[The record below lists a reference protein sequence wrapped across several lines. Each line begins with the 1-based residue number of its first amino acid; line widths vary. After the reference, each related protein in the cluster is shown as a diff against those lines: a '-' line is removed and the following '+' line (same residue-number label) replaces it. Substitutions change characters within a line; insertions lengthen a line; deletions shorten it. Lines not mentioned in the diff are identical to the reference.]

1 MSTTPADFNTS
12 PAEFNAQVIEEFRAN
27 GGKAGGI
34 LEGVPLVLVHNVG
47 AKSGKEYVTPLVYLA
62 DGDDVVI
69 FASKAGAPENP
80 GWYHNLKAEPNVSI
94 EVGDKKLDVLATEAT
109 GDERDRLYSTQ
120 EATQPLFAEYAT
132 KTDRKIPVI
141 VLSPK

>member
-1 MSTTPADFNTS
+1 MSTTPADFNT
-12 PAEFNAQVIEEFRAN
+12 QVIEEFRAN
-27 GGKAGGI
+27 GGKAGGMF
-34 LEGVPLVLVHNVG
+34 EGMPLVLVHNVG

-69 FASKAGAPENP
+69 FASKGGAPENP
-80 GWYHNLKAEPNVSI
+80 GWYHNLQAEPNVSI
-94 EVGDKKLDVLATEAT
+94 EVGDRKLDALATEAT
-109 GDERDRLYSTQ
+109 GDERDRLYSAQ
-120 EATQPLFAEYAT
+120 EAVQPQFGEYAT

>member
-1 MSTTPADFNTS
+1 MSATPKDFNS
-12 PAEFNAQVIEEFRAN
+12 QVIDEFRAN
-27 GGKAGGI
+27 GGKAGGMF
-34 LEGVPLVLVHNVG
+34 EGMPLVLVHNVG

-62 DGDDVVI
+62 DGDDIVI

-80 GWYHNLKAEPNVSI
+80 GWYHNLKAAPNVSI

-109 GDERDRLYSTQ
+109 GDERDRLYSAQ
-120 EATQPLFAEYAT
+120 EDAQPQFSGYAE
-132 KTDRKIPVI
+132 KTDRKIPAI

>member
-1 MSTTPADFNTS
+1 MSTTPKD
-12 PAEFNAQVIEEFRAN
+12 FNAQVIEEFRAN
-27 GGKAGGI
+27 GGKAGGMF
-34 LEGVPLVLVHNVG
+34 EGMPLVLVHNIG

-69 FASKAGAPENP
+69 FASKGGAPENP

-94 EVGDKKLDVLATEAT
+94 EVGDRKFDALATEVT
-109 GDERDRLYSTQ
+109 GDERDRLYSAQ
-120 EATQPLFAEYAT
+120 EAVQPQFGEYAT

>member
-1 MSTTPADFNTS
+1 MSTTPADFNT
-12 PAEFNAQVIEEFRAN
+12 QVIEEFRAN
-27 GGKAGGI
+27 GGKAGGMF
-34 LEGVPLVLVHNVG
+34 EGMPLVLVHNVG

-69 FASKAGAPENP
+69 FASKGGAPENP

-94 EVGDKKLDVLATEAT
+94 EVGDKKLDALATEAT
-109 GDERDRLYSTQ
+109 GDERDRLYSAQ
-120 EATQPLFAEYAT
+120 EAAQPQFAEYAT

>member
-1 MSTTPADFNTS
+1 MSTTPND
-12 PAEFNAQVIEEFRAN
+12 FNAQVIEEFRAN

-34 LEGVPLVLVHNVG
+34 FEGMPLVLVHNVG

-69 FASKAGAPENP
+69 FASKGGAPENP
-80 GWYHNLKAEPNVSI
+80 GWYHNLKAGPNVSI
-94 EVGDKKLDVLATEAT
+94 EVGDKKLDAVATEVT
-109 GDERDRLYSTQ
+109 GDERDRLYSAQ
-120 EATQPLFAEYAT
+120 EAAQPQFAEYAT

>member
-1 MSTTPADFNTS
+1 MND
-12 PAEFNAQVIEEFRAN
+12 FNAQVIEEFRAN
-27 GGKAGGI
+27 GGSAGGMF
-34 LEGVPLVLVHNVG
+34 EDKPLLLLHNVG

-62 DGDDVVI
+62 DGDDIVI

-94 EVGDKKLDVLATEAT
+94 EVGDQKLDALATEAT
-109 GDERDRLYSTQ
+109 GDERDRLYSAQ
-120 EATQPLFAEYAT
+120 EAAQPQFSEYAE

>member
-1 MSTTPADFNTS
+1 MSTTPADFNT
-12 PAEFNAQVIEEFRAN
+12 QVVEEFRAN
-27 GGKAGGI
+27 GGKAGGMF
-34 LEGVPLVLVHNVG
+34 EGMPLVLVHNVG

-69 FASKAGAPENP
+69 FASKGGAPENP

-94 EVGDKKLDVLATEAT
+94 EVGDQKLDALATEAT
-109 GDERDRLYSTQ
+109 GDERDRLYSAQ
-120 EATQPLFAEYAT
+120 EAAQPQFAEYAT

>member
-1 MSTTPADFNTS
+1 MSATPKD
-12 PAEFNAQVIEEFRAN
+12 FNAQVIDEFRAN
-27 GGKAGGI
+27 GGKAGGMF
-34 LEGVPLVLVHNVG
+34 EGMPLVLVHNVG

-69 FASKAGAPENP
+69 FGSKGGAPENP

-94 EVGDKKLDVLATEAT
+94 EVGDQKFDVLATEVT
-109 GDERDRLYSTQ
+109 GDERDRLYSAQ
-120 EATQPLFAEYAT
+120 EAAQPQFTEYAE

>member
-1 MSTTPADFNTS
+1 MSTTPADFNT
-12 PAEFNAQVIEEFRAN
+12 QVIEEFRAN
-27 GGKAGGI
+27 GGKAGGMF
-34 LEGVPLVLVHNVG
+34 EGMPLVLVHNVG

-62 DGDDVVI
+62 DGDAVVI
-69 FASKAGAPENP
+69 FASKGGAPENP

-94 EVGDKKLDVLATEAT
+94 EVGDKRLDALATEAT
-109 GDERDRLYSTQ
+109 GDERDRLYSAQ
-120 EATQPLFAEYAT
+120 EAAQPQFAEYAT

>member
-1 MSTTPADFNTS
+1 MSTTPADFNT
-12 PAEFNAQVIEEFRAN
+12 QVIEEFRAN
-27 GGKAGGI
+27 GGKAGGMF
-34 LEGVPLVLVHNVG
+34 EGMPLVLVHNAG

-69 FASKAGAPENP
+69 FASKGGAPENP

-94 EVGDKKLDVLATEAT
+94 EVGDQKLEVLATEAT
-109 GDERDRLYSTQ
+109 GDERDRLYSAQ
-120 EATQPLFAEYAT
+120 ETAQPQFAEYAT

>member
-1 MSTTPADFNTS
+1 MSTTPKDFNS
-12 PAEFNAQVIEEFRAN
+12 QVIEEFRAN
-27 GGKAGGI
+27 GGKAGGMF
-34 LEGVPLVLVHNVG
+34 EGMPLVLVHNVG

-62 DGDDVVI
+62 DGDDIVI

-94 EVGDKKLDVLATEAT
+94 EVGTETLDVLAAEAT

-120 EATQPLFAEYAT
+120 EAAQPQFAGYAE